1 MDSLTPDKDD
11 MERFRKERK
20 RTAAATGPADSQGSP
35 MNAKREAVA
44 KPAPAREPVGSRKP
58 AAQTPSRSGTSWVAV
73 LALCLATVV
82 AAAGFWLYG
91 QQRNTIAQLES
102 QLSEANQYISQSKLV
117 LARLEGSLGET
128 EATVLQTDSKLTTR
142 LAGIDSEIRKLWDLA
157 NKRNAAQLKEQQG
170 QIASLQTTAKQLQER
185 LSKAEQAA
193 AGATKTASEQV
204 TKLTA
209 GLKTVEEVNAKLSR
223 LEATQSENLAQ
234 WGKDYKAQIAALTQR
249 VEALRTK
256 VDSQSAVSPLEG
268 RLKEVETAIN
278 SIDMSRQQVNRR
290 VVDLER
296 RLNETQ
302 LKLNALTPASG
313 G

>member
-20 RTAAATGPADSQGSP
+20 RTTAVETQGSP
-35 MNAKREAVA
+35 ITARRETPVKSEPARTPVRERTPA
-44 KPAPAREPVGSRKP
+44 APA
-58 AAQTPSRSGTSWVAV
+58 PSRSGTSWVGV
-73 LALCLATVV
+73 LALLV
-82 AAAGFWLYG
+82 AIGLGGAGFWLYD
-91 QQRNTIAQLES
+91 QQRTTITQLEA

-157 NKRNAAQLKEQQG
+157 NKRNAAQIKEHQS
-170 QIASLQTTAKQLQER
+170 QIAKLQTTSKQLQDR
-185 LSKAEQAA
+185 LAKAEQTVS
-193 AGATKTASEQV
+193 GTTKTASEQA
-204 TKLTA
+204 TKLAA
-209 GLKTVEEVNAKLSR
+209 GLKTVEEVNTKLSQ
-223 LEATQSENLAQ
+223 LEVAQSESLSR
-234 WGKDYKAQIAALTQR
+234 WGKEYQAQLAALTQR
-249 VEALRTK
+249 VEALRAK
-256 VDSQSAVSPLEG
+256 VDAQPAASPLEG
-268 RLKEVETAIN
+268 RLKEVEAAIG

-296 RLNETQ
+296 RLNEAQ
-302 LKLNALTPASG
+302 LKLDALSASG

>member
-20 RTAAATGPADSQGSP
+20 RTTAVETQGSP
-35 MNAKREAVA
+35 ITARRETPV
-44 KPAPAREPVGSRKP
+44 KPEPARAPVRERTPAAPA
-58 AAQTPSRSGTSWVAV
+58 PSRSGTSWVGV
-73 LALCLATVV
+73 LALLV
-82 AAAGFWLYG
+82 AIGLGGAGFWLYD
-91 QQRNTIAQLES
+91 QQRTTITQLEA

-157 NKRNAAQLKEQQG
+157 NKRNAAQIKEHQS
-170 QIASLQTTAKQLQER
+170 QIAKLQTTSKQLQDR
-185 LSKAEQAA
+185 LAKAEQTVS
-193 AGATKTASEQV
+193 GTTKAASEQA
-204 TKLTA
+204 TKLAA
-209 GLKTVEEVNAKLSR
+209 GLKTVEEVNTKLSQ
-223 LEATQSENLAQ
+223 LEVAQSESLSR
-234 WGKDYKAQIAALTQR
+234 WGKEYQAQLAALTQR
-249 VEALRTK
+249 VEALRAK
-256 VDSQSAVSPLEG
+256 VDAQPAASPLEG
-268 RLKEVETAIN
+268 RLKEVEAAIG

-296 RLNETQ
+296 RLNEAQ
-302 LKLNALTPASG
+302 LKLDALSASG